1 MPERMPL
8 WWSPSAGLITVD
20 HNDGDAEPVYW
31 QIKDSRE
38 SLRHMGLPNELP
50 SDAVPLE
57 PRES

>member
-1 MPERMPL
+1 MPL